1 MSDYQRVLLATDFSD
16 CSQRARDVACQL
28 ADKFDAKL
36 HVIHVI
42 HKMAV
47 EVPDFGMGL
56 AFPGYLENI
65 PETKKK
71 LSDKAQEMLAKE
83 IAENWKESHQAT
95 FSIRFGVPDEEIVD
109 YASQNNIDMIVIGT
123 HGRSGLPHLLLGS
136 VAERV
141 IHRASCP
148 VVTVKQE

>member
-1 MSDYQRVLLATDFSD
+1 MKDFRTLLLATDFSD
-16 CSQRARDVACQL
+16 CSQKAREVACQL
-28 ADKFDAKL
+28 ADKFDAQL

-71 LSDKAQEMLAKE
+71 LSDKAQEQLAKE
-83 IAENWKESHQAT
+83 LEENWKASHRAT
-95 FSIRFGVPDEEIVD
+95 YSIRFGVPDEEIVE
-109 YASQNNIDMIVIGT
+109 YANSNNVDMIVIGT
-123 HGRSGLPHLLLGS
+123 HGRSGLPHILLGS

-148 VVTVKQE
+148 VVTVKQD